1 VGKSRVHGL
10 GGIMESQEIFRR
22 IFHMTA
28 VVYLVYY
35 LLPEELLPGF
45 YKWYGVLIIV
55 FIALIVEGV
64 RLRTGRIFFGLRK
77 YEKKQISAFAWFSIG
92 MGCALLLFK
101 MEYVVPVVIG
111 MAFTDPLI
119 GEIKRRR
126 KKLYPI
132 IPLIFY
138 GAIVFLCL
146 FFLTEISMILLSIFT
161 VLATISA
168 IFAEKWNIKY
178 IDDDFLMIIIP
189 LVVLNALDYIFSLLD
204 FV

>member
-1 VGKSRVHGL
+1 
-10 GGIMESQEIFRR
+10 MESQEIFRR

-35 LLPEELLPGF
+35 ILPEELLPGF
-45 YKWYGVLIIV
+45 YKWYGVLIVIL
-55 FIALIVEGV
+55 FALSVEGV
-64 RLRTGRIFFGLRK
+64 RLKTGKIFFGLRK
-77 YEKKQISAFAWFSIG
+77 YEKRQISAFAWFAIG

-126 KKLYPI
+126 EKLYPTL
-132 IPLIFY
+132 PLIFY

-146 FFLTEISMILLSIFT
+146 FFLTEVAIILLILFT
-161 VLATISA
+161 FLATISA
-168 IFAEKWNIKY
+168 IFAEWWKVKY
-178 IDDDFLMIIIP
+178 IDDDFLMLVIP
-189 LVVLNALDYIFSLLD
+189 LVVLSALDYFFTLLD
-204 FV
+204 LI